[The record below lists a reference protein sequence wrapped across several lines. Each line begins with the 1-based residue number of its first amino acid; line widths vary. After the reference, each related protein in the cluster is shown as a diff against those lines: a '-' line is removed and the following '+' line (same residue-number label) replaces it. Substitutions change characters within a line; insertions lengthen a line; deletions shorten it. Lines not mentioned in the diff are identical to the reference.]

1 MAFSLTSRLPL
12 EDICPARRQERTK
25 WITTLLGNVS
35 YRPLPSI
42 KNQLREVGPTNPLA
56 VKCFMFRP
64 CFHIHTMLNI
74 SWQNESQHP
83 ANCLCGQNCVLLSN
97 SLISICHWLVW
108 LLLMAYGEWCW
119 FHDLWRTFNFG
130 TRVRLD
136 QSRPFVEL
144 SFIKV

>member
-12 EDICPARRQERTK
+12 EDICPARHQERTK

-97 SLISICHWLVW
+97 SLISICSGQALGLHSF
-108 LLLMAYGEWCW
+108 GPQFPWCRSPTMTC
-119 FHDLWRTFNFG
+119 HYIHKEDKDKELWT
-130 TRVRLD
+130 LSA
-136 QSRPFVEL
+136 QS
-144 SFIKV
+144 